1 MDFGRDTAVF
11 PLVPIQEKRAAK
23 RAVLGPKN
31 KLKMAFLPF
40 KRQFFCFQAV
50 RYAASENK
58 SINPLILIDKDADMS
73 TRLEGTEFP
82 VSIFPK
88 KI

>member
-1 MDFGRDTAVF
+1 
-11 PLVPIQEKRAAK
+11 
-23 RAVLGPKN
+23 
-31 KLKMAFLPF
+31 MAFLPF

-82 VSIFPK
+82 ISIFPK